1 MPLQNLIFEELFT
14 NELDIDP
21 HEHAVLLSQLP
32 CAEKRQEEHLTAE
45 FFERFCIPALVK
57 KSDCVLSLMDAGQ
70 LSGVVVDCGDS
81 LCHSSS
87 IYDGDILLNSVRLLR
102 LGGKDVSD
110 FLSRILRRET
120 GFFASSKSA
129 MNHVTRI
136 KEALQVCV
144 LAVDASRFVDG

>member
-1 MPLQNLIFEELFT
+1 MLVQSLIFEDLFT
-14 NELDIDP
+14 NELEIDP
-21 HEHAVLLSQLP
+21 REHPVLLSQLP
-32 CAEKRQEEHLTAE
+32 CYERCQEEHLTAE

-57 KSDCVLSLMDAGQ
+57 KPDCVLSLMDAGH
-70 LSGVVVDCGDS
+70 LSGVVIDCGDS

-87 IYDGDILLNSVRLLR
+87 IYDGGILLNTVRLLR

-110 FLSRILRRET
+110 CLSRILRRET

-136 KEALQVCV
+136 KEALQV
-144 LAVDASRFVDG
+144 